1 MISSSFSSFS
11 ELQEKVNSRYYKKKG
26 TKIYKDFGTF
36 SSRCNKLS
44 LANAREFSDFCA
56 TRKGLPETIEVAEF
70 GVGNGNFAHSFL
82 KSLAETSPGLVG
94 RVRYTLCDIS
104 EKMLADAM
112 NGPLS
117 EYKGQVKAKVVD
129 ASKGTGSARAHY
141 VRSNELLT
149 DLPAKIYVMKGGAL
163 FEVLFALKAGK
174 LERHCVLPIEHEKGA
189 EMALRVLK
197 RLPEGYELS
206 FNFKAAEFLKSLKQ
220 ALQPGGYADIFDYGF
235 ISADEIIEVPE
246 EHWNSSNVREYGG
259 QLTTDANFV
268 FLSAVCNSVG
278 METELEQ
285 QKDYAERALGQKLYR
300 FDLGNE
306 LYYFTKQEAVSRRKE
321 LLKEG
326 YEESEIADILGN
338 GITESDDF
346 VHMRIRN

>member
-11 ELQEKVNSRYYKKKG
+11 ELQEKVNSEYYKKKG

-44 LANAREFSDFCA
+44 LANARDFSDFCA
-56 TRKGLPETIEVAEF
+56 TRKGLPELIEVAEF
-70 GVGNGNFAHSFL
+70 GVGNGNFAYSFL
-82 KSLAETSPGLVG
+82 KSLNEVSPEILG

-104 EKMLADAM
+104 EKMLDDAM
-112 NGPLS
+112 KGPLS
-117 EYKGQVKAKVVD
+117 EYKGQIKTKVVD
-129 ASKGTGSARAHY
+129 AGKGAGSAKAHY

-149 DLPAKIYVMKGGAL
+149 DLPAKIYVMKDGAL

-174 LERHCVLPIEHEKGA
+174 LERHHVLPIEHEKGA
-189 EMALRVLK
+189 EMALRMLN

-206 FNFKAAEFLKSLKQ
+206 FNFAAAEFLKSLRH

-259 QLTTDANFV
+259 QLTTDANFI
-268 FLSAVCNSVG
+268 FLSAVCNSAG
-278 METELEQ
+278 METELEN
-285 QKDYAERALGQKLYR
+285 QKEYVERALGQKVYR
-300 FDLGNE
+300 FDLGSE
-306 LYYFTKQEAVSRRKE
+306 LYYFAKQEVVNRKKE

-326 YEESEIADILGN
+326 YEESEIVDILSGVIN
-338 GITESDDF
+338 ESDDF